1 MFSVIMYGR
10 NDSHGY
16 NLHKRAAI
24 SFNAIAE
31 VMSDPDDEILFV
43 DYNTPDD
50 HPTFPEAI
58 HDTLTDKAKKVMR
71 IFRVRPHQHSHLK
84 ARTHLVALESQSR
97 NVALRRSNP
106 RNRWILY
113 TNTDML
119 LVPRNEDE
127 SLSDILGALPD
138 GFYETPR
145 FELPEMLWE
154 AAFDRRDPVA
164 NLARLRDWAV
174 RFRLNQVVHN
184 SMPMRYDALGD
195 FQAALRDDMFAIHGF
210 DEEMLLGWHCDSN
223 LAARL
228 ALYRGTVD
236 TLVDKVFG
244 YHCDHTRVAAAN
256 NKGRQTKMNDLNRF
270 IWDVATPY
278 LPAQAD
284 SWGWPDLDIEES
296 RLDRDTSFERF
307 FAGVGAAIEPA
318 KVSYE
323 TTTLDGSPSDD
334 LSYDVPHTLP
344 FVCDQV
350 LTYPRQTA
358 LMVVAARAEFLT
370 RFSTAWRSMGFTG
383 PILVP
388 RECAGLPADL
398 PGVESAPFHELLRR
412 AEMFIFE
419 FGLATQRSD
428 EPVRTGRRVTPARQG
443 APRGRRKAVSPDRF
457 ARSRN
462 AAQGPPPAAA
472 DHRRQRHLQLL
483 LAAVHRVCRGQPQ
496 SLLQP
501 GAGRQPA
508 PGNIDEGEDRA
519 PARSLHARGSVL
531 RTTDD
536 GCRQISARRD
546 GKVGLRF
553 DEQEVDREIL
563 VLAGLFPAAIGHHV
577 GGRGVHFIL
586 FRAVLAGP

>member
-1 MFSVIMYGR
+1 MLSVIMYGR

-24 SFNAIAE
+24 SFNALAE

-58 HDTLTDKAKKVMR
+58 HDTLTDKVKRVMR
-71 IFRVRPHQHSHLK
+71 IFRVRPQQHSHLK
-84 ARTHLVALESQSR
+84 ARTHLVALEAQSR

-113 TNTDML
+113 TNTDIL
-119 LVPRNEDE
+119 LVPRNEGE

-236 TLVDKVFG
+236 TLIDKVFS

-256 NKGRQTKMNDLNRF
+256 NKGRQTTMNDLNRF

-284 SWGWPDLDIEES
+284 SWGWPDLDIEEI

-318 KVSYE
+318 TVAYE
-323 TTTLDGSPSDD
+323 TTNLDGPRVDD
-334 LSYDVPHTLP
+334 LTYDLPHTLP

-350 LTYPRQTA
+350 LTYPRHTT
-358 LMVVAARAEFLT
+358 LMVIATRAEFLR

-388 RECAGLPADL
+388 RECAGLPTDL
-398 PGVESAPFHELLRR
+398 PGVETGPFDDLLRR

-428 EPVRTGRRVTPARQG
+428 EPVRTGRRVTLLDKERLEVVERLFRQTGSLEAETRPEGQCLPRRVIGVNVIYNCYWPLFTEYIG
-443 APRGRRKAVSPDRF
+443 ANLNPFCS
-457 ARSRN
+457 
-462 AAQGPPPAAA
+462 Q
-472 DHRRQRHLQLL
+472 
-483 LAAVHRVCRGQPQ
+483 
-496 SLLQP
+496 
-501 GAGRQPA
+501 
-508 PGNIDEGEDRA
+508 
-519 PARSLHARGSVL
+519 
-531 RTTDD
+531 
-536 GCRQISARRD
+536 
-546 GKVGLRF
+546 
-553 DEQEVDREIL
+553 
-563 VLAGLFPAAIGHHV
+563 VLAGNPRSAISMKAKIVRLRDRYMPGL
-577 GGRGVHFIL
+577 RPL
-586 FRAVLAGP
+586 RD

>member
-1 MFSVIMYGR
+1 MLSVIMYGR

-58 HDTLTDKAKKVMR
+58 HDTLTDKAKKIMR
-71 IFRVRPHQHSHLK
+71 IFRVRPQQHSHLK
-84 ARTHLVALESQSR
+84 ARTHLVALEAQSR

-119 LVPRNEDE
+119 LVPRNEGE

-154 AAFDRRDPVA
+154 AAFDRRDPAA

-236 TLVDKVFG
+236 TLIDKVFS

-270 IWDVATPY
+270 IWDVTTPY

-284 SWGWPDLDIEES
+284 SWGWPDVDIEEI

-307 FAGVGAAIEPA
+307 FAGVAAAIEPA
-318 KVSYE
+318 TVAYE
-323 TTTLDGSPSDD
+323 TTNLDGTPVDD
-334 LSYDVPHTLP
+334 LTYDLPHTLP

-350 LTYPRQTA
+350 LTYPRHTA
-358 LMVVAARAEFLT
+358 LMVIATRAEFLR

-383 PILVP
+383 PLLVP
-388 RECAGLPADL
+388 RECAGLPTDL
-398 PGVESAPFHELLRR
+398 PGVETGPFDDLLRR

-428 EPVRTGRRVTPARQG
+428 EPVRTRRRVTPLDKERLEVVERLFRQTGSLEAETRPEGQRLPRRVIGVNVIYNCYWPLFTEYIG
-443 APRGRRKAVSPDRF
+443 A
-457 ARSRN
+457 
-462 AAQGPPPAAA
+462 
-472 DHRRQRHLQLL
+472 
-483 LAAVHRVCRGQPQ
+483 
-496 SLLQP
+496 
-501 GAGRQPA
+501 
-508 PGNIDEGEDRA
+508 NIN
-519 PARSLHARGSVL
+519 PFCS
-531 RTTDD
+531 
-536 GCRQISARRD
+536 Q
-546 GKVGLRF
+546 
-553 DEQEVDREIL
+553 
-563 VLAGLFPAAIGHHV
+563 VLAGNPRPSTSMKGKIARLRNRYMPGLRHHS
-577 GGRGVHFIL
+577 RGI
-586 FRAVLAGP
+586 

>member
-58 HDTLTDKAKKVMR
+58 HDTLTDKAKKVIR
-71 IFRVRPHQHSHLK
+71 IFRVRPQQHVHLK
-84 ARTHLVALESQSR
+84 ARTHLVALEAQSR

-119 LVPRNEDE
+119 LVPRNEGE

-184 SMPMRYDALGD
+184 SMPMRYDMLGD

-210 DEEMLLGWHCDSN
+210 DEEMLQGWHCDSN

-236 TLVDKVFG
+236 TLIDKVFG

-256 NKGRQTKMNDLNRF
+256 NKGQQTTMNDLNRF
-270 IWDVATPY
+270 IWNVATPY

-284 SWGWPDLDIEES
+284 TWGWPDLDIEEI

-307 FAGVGAAIEPA
+307 FSGVGAAIEPA
-318 KVSYE
+318 KVAYE
-323 TTTLDGSPSDD
+323 TTSLDGSPADD
-334 LSYDVPHTLP
+334 LTYDLPHTLP

-350 LTYPRQTA
+350 LTYPRHTT
-358 LMVVAARAEFLT
+358 LMVIATRAEFLA

-388 RECAGLPADL
+388 RECAGLPTDL
-398 PGVESAPFHELLRR
+398 PGVQTGPFHDLLRR

-419 FGLATQRSD
+419 FGVASQRCD
-428 EPVRTGRRVTPARQG
+428 EPVRIRRRVTPLDKERLEVVERLFRQTGCLEAETRPEGQRLPRRVIGVNVIYNCYWRLFTEYIG
-443 APRGRRKAVSPDRF
+443 ANLNPFCS
-457 ARSRN
+457 
-462 AAQGPPPAAA
+462 Q
-472 DHRRQRHLQLL
+472 
-483 LAAVHRVCRGQPQ
+483 
-496 SLLQP
+496 
-501 GAGRQPA
+501 
-508 PGNIDEGEDRA
+508 
-519 PARSLHARGSVL
+519 
-531 RTTDD
+531 
-536 GCRQISARRD
+536 
-546 GKVGLRF
+546 
-553 DEQEVDREIL
+553 
-563 VLAGLFPAAIGHHV
+563 VLAGNPRPATSMKGK
-577 GGRGVHFIL
+577 IL
-586 FRAVLAGP
+586 RLRDRYMPGAPSSARLTMAAGELHQVTTAK